1 LKAER
6 FRPTIA
12 PRSGNDFTS
21 IALAEDMMPKES
33 FSVGVLVKKRRLDHP
48 WADFS
53 WQPVGILPAAPDVAA
68 WTMVARE
75 TDAEIFYAGSQDVT
89 LYSGE
94 TAHYRDNLVSGR
106 PSLWVALRS
115 AGEGHAVSSVC
126 ADPYEGESQAQDP
139 DLIVEA
145 VPMPREIAA
154 HVQDFVERFHVEQT
168 FVKRKRKKDIGDT
181 SVRPAARI
189 LGLED
194 ER

>member
-1 LKAER
+1 M
-6 FRPTIA
+6 
-12 PRSGNDFTS
+12 

-33 FSVGVLVKKRRLDHP
+33 FNVGVLVKKRRIDHP
-48 WADFS
+48 WAEFS
-53 WQPVGILPAAPDVAA
+53 WKPLGILPAAPAVAP
-68 WTMVARE
+68 WTVVARE
-75 TDAEIFYAGSQDVT
+75 ADGEILYAGAQDVT

-94 TAHYRDNLVSGR
+94 TSHYRDNLVSGR

-115 AGEGHAVSSVC
+115 AGEGHALSSVS
-126 ADPYEGESQAQDP
+126 ADPYEGESQVQDP

-145 VPMPREIAA
+145 VPMPPAIAA
-154 HVQDFVERFHVEQT
+154 RVHDFVERFHVEQT

-181 SVRPAARI
+181 SVRPATRV

>member
-1 LKAER
+1 
-6 FRPTIA
+6 
-12 PRSGNDFTS
+12 
-21 IALAEDMMPKES
+21 MPKES
-33 FSVGVLVKKRRLDHP
+33 FSIGVLVKKRRIDHP

-53 WQPVGILPAAPDVAA
+53 WQPVGILPAAPDVAP
-68 WTMVARE
+68 WT
-75 TDAEIFYAGSQDVT
+75 VT

-94 TAHYRDNLVSGR
+94 TSHYRDNLVSGR

-115 AGEGHAVSSVC
+115 AGEGYALSSVC
-126 ADPYEGESQAQDP
+126 ADPYEGESQVQDP

-145 VPMPREIAA
+145 VPMPPEIAA
-154 HVQDFVERFHVEQT
+154 RMQDFVARFHVEQT

-181 SVRPAARI
+181 SVRPAARV